1 MAGGSPFGAKLGP
14 TWLGIRT
21 GGHPDIPGTSY
32 SDHSVIVFFA
42 NAQCRISNGPG
53 TVDYYMSMLARGKA
67 LISEAFL
74 TTEKQK
80 KLAKIIEGD
89 DPALGDSL
97 GDSDDEEGGGSAPKA
112 RKPKGKKS
120 KTLVHKQSVAS
131 IATLASAKG
140 GEDDE
145 APPEPF
151 VEPSAE
157 PAPPPPE
164 DEKKKKKKKKK
175 TKVVAP
181 ESDDDSNPILE
192 VSTRPAI
199 PDSLPPATEK
209 KVKKK
214 KSSKKVASAE
224 IVDDSEPERER
235 KAKLH
240 QRAPN
245 RKIVLDMAEEGTA
258 PRAQVDDEDVAMRT
272 ASDSDAFM
280 SVPSLPP
287 PSSRSSS
294 KVRSDYSAAGVSI
307 SSKLGLK
314 GGNVPGVSEYSSS
327 SSDEDPPPKPKPT
340 KRNRSDSSQQVTS
353 RSGTTST
360 KRQKQPADPSPEP
373 ELEPEFMFEPA
384 SPPPEPVSAEDWADF
399 SRQVCPPF
407 EDDEFPS
414 SQEEERE
421 PLPPVTQRPPPSNFA
436 QKSSSMVQFARRA
449 EADLME
455 RRMLGG
461 SDPSARRQGSST
473 MAAPASPRKARAGI
487 AGPGTSSQ
495 ARSGIPKL
503 ANPFAGTKKNPF
515 ASSSKRGGS

>member
-1 MAGGSPFGAKLGP
+1 
-14 TWLGIRT
+14 
-21 GGHPDIPGTSY
+21 
-32 SDHSVIVFFA
+32 
-42 NAQCRISNGPG
+42 
-53 TVDYYMSMLARGKA
+53 MSMLARGKA

-80 KLAKIIEGD
+80 SAYLLSHYFSPILTSNSLELAKIIEGD

-145 APPEPF
+145 APSEPF

-175 TKVVAP
+175 KTKVVAP
-181 ESDDDSNPILE
+181 ESDNDSNPVLE

-199 PDSLPPATEK
+199 PDSLPPANEK

-272 ASDSDAFM
+272 AS
-280 SVPSLPP
+280 
-287 PSSRSSS
+287 
-294 KVRSDYSAAGVSI
+294 G
-307 SSKLGLK
+307 
-314 GGNVPGVSEYSSS
+314 EYRIL
-327 SSDEDPPPKPKPT
+327 T
-340 KRNRSDSSQQVTS
+340 
-353 RSGTTST
+353 G
-360 KRQKQPADPSPEP
+360 
-373 ELEPEFMFEPA
+373 
-384 SPPPEPVSAEDWADF
+384 
-399 SRQVCPPF
+399 
-407 EDDEFPS
+407 
-414 SQEEERE
+414 ERY
-421 PLPPVTQRPPPSNFA
+421 
-436 QKSSSMVQFARRA
+436 
-449 EADLME
+449 
-455 RRMLGG
+455 
-461 SDPSARRQGSST
+461 
-473 MAAPASPRKARAGI
+473 
-487 AGPGTSSQ
+487 
-495 ARSGIPKL
+495 
-503 ANPFAGTKKNPF
+503 
-515 ASSSKRGGS
+515 